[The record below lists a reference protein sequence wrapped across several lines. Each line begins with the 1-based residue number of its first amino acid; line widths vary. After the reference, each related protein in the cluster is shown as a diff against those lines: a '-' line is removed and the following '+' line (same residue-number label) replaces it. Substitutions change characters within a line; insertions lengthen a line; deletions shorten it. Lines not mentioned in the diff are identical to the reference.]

1 MATVTTLSLDVPG
14 EILASL
20 RLSPE
25 QAEEELKKDLAVA
38 LYARGALTFAEARA
52 LTELDRR
59 GFDELFGGA
68 PRPPAIRRRRS
79 VRGSGVCRQR
89 SLMPPR

>member
-1 MATVTTLSLDVPG
+1 MSPVTTLSLDVPD

-38 LYARGALTFAEARA
+38 LYARGALSFAEARN
-52 LTELDRR
+52 LTTLTRREFEELLAERQIPRQYDEGDLAEDTGYAESDR
-59 GFDELFGGA
+59 
-68 PRPPAIRRRRS
+68 
-79 VRGSGVCRQR
+79 
-89 SLMPPR
+89 